1 MSGLN
6 LAYSDFERPL
16 TPKTTAKRS
25 HVKLVGSNFG
35 RLYAGPSD
43 FTSGKGL
50 CISFKMW
57 LVGVSCGCW
66 LQVTPQLGDRDKL
79 RTALISSLSLA
90 LTFVTIK

>member
-1 MSGLN
+1 MSSLN

-43 FTSGKGL
+43 FTSGKRALHQFQDVACGG
-50 CISFKMW
+50 IMW
-57 LVGVSCGCW
+57 LLVAGYATVGG
-66 LQVTPQLGDRDKL
+66 QR
-79 RTALISSLSLA
+79 
-90 LTFVTIK
+90 